1 MSAPPQTRPLSYLIV
16 SFIVSLIVSSGKSSL
31 ILALFRLVEPCGGSI
46 VIDGLDVSSLGLAA
60 LRKAITIIPQVR
72 CSPLMTCL
80 ACKCSPQRAAPSFHR
95 TRRCTRARSRIIW
108 TPSGATRP
116 RRSRR
121 RFRCHPI
128 GQRSAFR
135 GPPDCLLDCLLLCL
149 PDRERSGLRCRRSGF
164 HRAGCMRRWRPRAP
178 ISHLE
183 SARCLLLIATDYL
196 ALPLLTSLTKPSTHF
211 VMSSG
216 GGPHSCSASRA
227 RCSRGAR
234 SSCLTKRRPIWM
246 RTRTRAS
253 NACSGAR

>member
-1 MSAPPQTRPLSYLIV
+1 MV
-16 SFIVSLIVSSGKSSL
+16 SSSSGKSSL

-46 VIDGLDVSSLGLAA
+46 VIDGLDVGSLGLAA

-95 TRRCTRARSRIIW
+95 TRHCTRARSRIIW

-121 RFRCHPI
+121 RFRCDPI

-135 GPPDCLLDCLLLCL
+135 GPPDCLLLCL

-211 VMSSG
+211 VISSG
-216 GGPHSCSASRA
+216 GGVLTAALLRA
-227 RCSRGAR
+227 RAAR
-234 SSCLTKRRPIWM
+234 EAPDP
-246 RTRTRAS
+246 RA
-253 NACSGAR
+253 

>member
-1 MSAPPQTRPLSYLIV
+1 MSL
-16 SFIVSLIVSSGKSSL
+16 IVSLIVSSGKSSL

-80 ACKCSPQRAAPSFHR
+80 ACKRSPQRAAPSFHR

-135 GPPDCLLDCLLLCL
+135 GPLDRLLDCLLDCLLLCL
-149 PDRERSGLRCRRSGF
+149 PDHERSGRRCRRSGF

-183 SARCLLLIATDYL
+183 SARCLLLIATDCL

-211 VMSSG
+211 VISSFRRFVG
-216 GGPHSCSASRA
+216 GVLTAALLRA
-227 RCSRGAR
+227 RAAR
-234 SSCLTKRRPIWM
+234 EAPDP
-246 RTRTRAS
+246 RA
-253 NACSGAR
+253 